1 MPASRLATLVP
12 LPAPD
17 GDYRVLVDVLVEIS
31 RGVDLTSTFRAAAQ
45 GVTRLTSF
53 DWMGIAWR
61 GPRAQQT
68 TLHASLSGRPDWL
81 ATSQELDAGSGPLAL
96 WFLPELPRILGPN
109 RPALA
114 AEDPAWPVPGDI
126 NALITIPLP
135 RTGGGSRARDD
146 RSQRRGALLLGRTR
160 RAFEPGLVTLLEPV
174 AAQLGVLLE
183 KAEWVERFRATI
195 AELRERM
202 LDSVADRPLELPRGP
217 AAARSRDFV
226 AQDPRALE
234 ALELVERAAAT
245 DLSVLLDGES
255 GTGKELMARTLH
267 ALSPR
272 RDKPFVAVNV
282 AALTQELA
290 GSELF
295 GHRAGSFT
303 GARGERKGLVE
314 EAHGGTL
321 FLDEVGDMPAAL
333 QPVLL
338 RFLEEGELRRVG
350 ENQPRAVDARIVC
363 ATNRDLL
370 ADLVAGRF
378 REDLYHRLAEVTV
391 RLPPLRE
398 RPEDLALLT
407 RRFLRDGSA
416 GRYPELPESWWPA
429 FRQYHWPGNVRE
441 LRNAMRSVG
450 ALSRGEQPETRFLPP
465 PLRDAL
471 EGSRPRA
478 ADPYPGWTL
487 AEVERETIRKALLA
501 TDGHRGRAAARLG
514 LAARSLYAK
523 VRRYGLDSE
532 APPGREPGPTRGPTR
547 G

>member
-1 MPASRLATLVP
+1 MSAQRLATIVP

-45 GVTRLTSF
+45 GVSRLTTF
-53 DWMGIAWR
+53 DWMAIAWR
-61 GPRAQQT
+61 GPRSEHT

-81 ATSQELDAGSGPLAL
+81 ATSQELDADAGPLAL
-96 WFLPELPRILGPN
+96 WFLPELPRMVGPA

-114 AEDPAWPVPGDI
+114 AQDPAWPVPGDI
-126 NALITIPLP
+126 NALLTVPLP

-146 RSQRRGALLLGRTR
+146 RAQRRGALLLGRSG

-174 AAQLGVLLE
+174 ATQLGVLLE
-183 KAEWVERFRATI
+183 KAEWVERFRSTN
-195 AELRERM
+195 AELRERIN
-202 LDSVADRPLELPRGP
+202 DSIADRPVERRRRAPTTK
-217 AAARSRDFV
+217 SRDFV

-245 DLSVLLDGES
+245 ELSVLLDGES

-267 ALSPR
+267 ALSSR
-272 RDKPFVAVNV
+272 RDKAFVAVNV

-314 EAHGGTL
+314 EADGGTL
-321 FLDEVGDMPAAL
+321 FLDEVGDMPPAL

-338 RFLEEGELRRVG
+338 RFLEEGVLRRVG

-378 REDLYHRLAEVTV
+378 REDLYHRLAQVTV

-407 RRFLRDGSA
+407 KRFLTEGSS
-416 GRYPELPESWWPA
+416 GRYTELPEAWWPA
-429 FRQYHWPGNVRE
+429 LRQYHWPGNVRE
-441 LRNAMRSVG
+441 LRNAMRSIG
-450 ALSRGEQPETRFLPP
+450 ALSRGDTPETRFLPP

-471 EGSRPRA
+471 EGSTPRA
-478 ADPYPGWTL
+478 SDPYPGWTL
-487 AEVERETIRKALLA
+487 AEVERETIRKALIA
-501 TDGHRGRAAARLG
+501 TDGHRGKAAVRLG

-523 VRRYGLDSE
+523 MRRYGLD
-532 APPGREPGPTRGPTR
+532 
-547 G
+547 